1 MHSLSVRRTSGSY
14 SAEEL
19 KRSEALDIH
28 DNRDCI
34 FVMKDGSITTVEE
47 MKKQLWIRDEKDDC
61 YISDYDVEFKE
72 SPMQVLG
79 DFRGRLHYALASVY
93 GRQTKGWEGRLRE
106 ITNVLDQYL
115 PNVEF
120 HLRELRRD
128 VGVNTYCLFQF
139 LKKNNISMEEFL
151 LNNKYIVVVNLAEY
165 QKMRFLGMVN
175 ETNIENTYD
184 ITEETSVQMNIE
196 NGIWKIGQGDLRFG
210 RSPYRVLGTVEGKA
224 RYALATY
231 ESANIDEVLE
241 ILQEVYPELKSI
253 ELPPCWYSK
262 EARDRG
268 YCEDSALPLD
278 VPLRDFILDKKYV
291 IISDGDEYCIWNQ
304 FKKTKLFNLEEYPDE
319 EILEHDF
326 Y

>member
-28 DNRDCI
+28 DNRDGI

-47 MKKQLWIRDEKDDC
+47 MRKQLWIRDEKDDC
-61 YISDYDVEFKE
+61 YISDYDVEFKK

-79 DFRGRLHYALASVY
+79 DFRGKLHYALASVY

-106 ITNVLDQYL
+106 ITNMLDQYL

-175 ETNIENTYD
+175 ETNIENIYD

-196 NGIWKIGQGDLRFG
+196 NGVWKISQDDLRFG

-253 ELPPCWYSK
+253 ELPHCWYSK